1 MIQSDAQ
8 NGNMTKMTK
17 IYTVLDEYD
26 EKVRNTLT
34 GIKGFKGVAK
44 CDPIKYN
51 LKEIIMDK
59 EIKLLET
66 IAEAVIKQLR
76 IEGFEI

>member
-1 MIQSDAQ
+1 MS
-8 NGNMTKMTK
+8 
-17 IYTVLDEYD
+17 
-26 EKVRNTLT
+26 EKGAFLM
-34 GIKGFKGVAK
+34 KKYGVAK
-44 CDPIKYN
+44 YDPIKYN

>member
-1 MIQSDAQ
+1 M
-8 NGNMTKMTK
+8 KK
-17 IYTVLDEYD
+17 Y
-26 EKVRNTLT
+26 
-34 GIKGFKGVAK
+34 GVAK
-44 CDPIKYN
+44 YDPIKYN

>member
-44 CDPIKYN
+44 CDPLKYN

>member
-1 MIQSDAQ
+1 
-8 NGNMTKMTK
+8 MTKMTK

>member
-1 MIQSDAQ
+1 
-8 NGNMTKMTK
+8 MTLNCSFIMS
-17 IYTVLDEYD
+17 
-26 EKVRNTLT
+26 EKGAFLM
-34 GIKGFKGVAK
+34 KKYGVAK
-44 CDPIKYN
+44 YDPIKYN

>member
-1 MIQSDAQ
+1 MLYLRAKSSKIAYFEKLIQEKLCQHSEKGAFLIQSDAQ

-34 GIKGFKGVAK
+34 GIKGFKGVANAT
-44 CDPIKYN
+44 P
-51 LKEIIMDK
+51 
-59 EIKLLET
+59 
-66 IAEAVIKQLR
+66 
-76 IEGFEI
+76 